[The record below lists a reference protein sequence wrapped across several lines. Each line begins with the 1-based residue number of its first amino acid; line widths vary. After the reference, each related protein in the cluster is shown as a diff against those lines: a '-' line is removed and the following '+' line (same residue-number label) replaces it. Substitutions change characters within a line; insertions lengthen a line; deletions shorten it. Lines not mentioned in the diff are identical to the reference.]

1 MKTSHRGYGLYGFSM
16 VLLLWEL
23 LHLLV
28 LSEAIPSP
36 VSTLINCAHL
46 LTSREIY
53 IHIGYS
59 FFRLICAI
67 GASLLVGVSMGI
79 LMGLHPKFDRFLA
92 PILYVLFPIPKV
104 ALLPILFIFFGL
116 GDFSKIALIFL
127 IVIFQMTL
135 MTRDAIHA
143 IPSNIRLSARVMHLE
158 GWAFYRHLI
167 LPCISKTVIS
177 GTRISAGT
185 GIAVLFFAENYAT
198 NTGIGF
204 FIMNSWSLID
214 YLNLYSGIVFLSLMG
229 GAIFTALDFLEAR
242 YCQWQY

>member
-1 MKTSHRGYGLYGFSM
+1 M
-16 VLLLWEL
+16 VLLLWEI
-23 LHLLV
+23 LHLAV
-28 LSEAIPSP
+28 LSDAVPSP
-36 VSTLINCAHL
+36 VKTLLNCVHL
-46 LTSREIY
+46 LSTQEIY
-53 IHIGYS
+53 RHVGFS
-59 FFRLICAI
+59 FLRLMCAI
-67 GASLLVGVSMGI
+67 SSSLVVGVSLGV
-79 LMGLHPKFDRFLA
+79 LMGLNENINRFLG
-92 PILYVLFPIPKV
+92 PVLYVLFPIPKV

-116 GDFSKIALIFL
+116 GEFSKIALIFL
-127 IVIFQMTL
+127 IVIFQITL
-135 MTRDAIHA
+135 MIRDAIHG
-143 IPSNIRLSARVMHLE
+143 IPSNIRLTATVMRLE
-158 GWAFYRHLI
+158 GWSFYRHLI

-229 GAIFTALDFLEAR
+229 GGIFSFLDYLEAR